1 MRQQAVCDV
10 VACCIEQE
18 GSFWNP
24 GALWLLIGAH
34 TGLGAFK
41 RRDAASVRAALK
53 KYTESTQKENY
64 T

>member
-24 GALWLLIGAH
+24 GAFWLLITAH
-34 TGLGAFK
+34 SELGACEC
-41 RRDAASVRAALK
+41 RDTASVRAALK
-53 KYTESTQKENY
+53 KYTEITQKENY
-64 T
+64 I